1 MSDEHGWAHFDHDP
15 GDGDGDGG
23 FEHPGDPQLPADDD
37 PGHHDLAYDDPEPP
51 DHDLTPVEHHDES
64 AAWDEPAPE
73 PEIHHDI
80 VDVTGAH
87 TLGPVGADPD
97 AVAEPGL
104 PDPVFPPQVDVGALP
119 EPVDG
124 WPWIDTGSLGTVTPI
139 DAAPAPVS
147 AHDLAAYAAEELP
160 PAADPWA
167 ALAGSEDPAASA
179 LARWWHPE
187 A

>member
-1 MSDEHGWAHFDHDP
+1 MSDEHGWAHFDPDDGGDDGFAIHHDP
-15 GDGDGDGG
+15 
-23 FEHPGDPQLPADDD
+23 DPAADD
-37 PGHHDLAYDDPEPP
+37 PGHLEHDAGYDDAYELPE
-51 DHDLTPVEHHDES
+51 HDLTPVEHHDPG
-64 AAWDEPAPE
+64 AWEEPAPE

-87 TLGPVGADPD
+87 SLGPVGADPD
-97 AVAEPGL
+97 ATAD
-104 PDPVFPPQVDVGALP
+104 PDAGETVFPPLVDVGALP

-139 DAAPAPVS
+139 DAAPAPVA
-147 AHDLAAYAAEELP
+147 AHELAEYAAEELP

-167 ALAGSEDPAASA
+167 ALTQSEDPAAAA